1 MPAGPDARQKGA
13 GSGRPTL
20 CRGASSSENPCL
32 KNRRPRRLRRRADA
46 CADYTVQHDTYRP
59 SLRALDQVLRLG
71 RHLGIIRLDADQ
83 VLRAARRRTG
93 LTDWGDEAFIPRMAK
108 LIETA
113 NDLDLSGLGTFS
125 AQNTFIQA
133 VENRLRIQ
141 RYLDRFP
148 EVADIPI
155 RRPIFILGF
164 PRTGTTLLQN
174 LLSLAPG
181 HRELRFWELTSPI
194 PLHDD
199 LDRDRA
205 IRYRKART
213 LIRLAYFIVLEQRH
227 IHAIDVDSVEECWP
241 LFFNEFAVM
250 NYDLVAHFD
259 DFGDWLLSTDMTEPY
274 RYYRRTLQP
283 AHWQPTTQYLL
294 KCPEHLW
301 FLDALTTVFPDAY
314 RLDPPRPGGEHGA
327 HSSLSSSATGWSTGA
342 STTTGSGATRPS
354 ASPRAWSAMAA
365 RACLGEDRFFDVNF
379 KDLVRDPATVVRQIR
394 AHFDLDQP
402 PAPKRP
408 WRPPRPQA
416 LRLQGR
422 PRLQPRPVGPD
433 PDEVRS
439 HFTDYIDRFDITLED
454 KR

>member
-1 MPAGPDARQKGA
+1 MA
-13 GSGRPTL
+13 T
-20 CRGASSSENPCL
+20 
-32 KNRRPRRLRRRADA
+32 RRRARR
-46 CADYTVQHDTYRP
+46 DYTVQHDTYRP

-181 HRELRFWELTSPI
+181 HRELRFWELTSPV

-199 LDRDRA
+199 PDRDRA

-213 LIRLAYFIVLEQRH
+213 LIRLAYFIAPEQRH

-274 RYYRRTLQP
+274 RYYRRTLQLL

-301 FLDALTTVFPDAY
+301 FLDALTTVFPDACIVWTH
-314 RLDPPRPGGEHGA
+314 RDPVA
-327 HSSLSSSATGWSTGA
+327 STASYSSLSSLGYRMVHGRIHHDRIGRH
-342 STTTGSGATRPS
+342 TTQRFAQGVER
-354 ASPRAWSAMAA
+354 AMAA
-365 RACLGEDRFFDVNF
+365 RARLGEDRFFDVNF

-394 AHFDLDQP
+394 AHFDLEQP
-402 PAPKRP
+402 PGSEEAMAAFLARKRSDFKGAHVYSP
-408 WRPPRPQA
+408 AQWG
-416 LRLQGR
+416 L
-422 PRLQPRPVGPD
+422 D